1 MLLKERI
8 KQVKHLEAQVKLYKD
23 LVEEYLANTNEP
35 IDERWALY
43 QALPSFLRNH
53 VSYVQDFLV
62 KTDGTFEEIYQFRDF
77 NRNEVVDVHSFLDRY
92 QEEISKYNDENEIR
106 ISAALTR
113 EYILSKNLGSF
124 ENDW

>member
-1 MLLKERI
+1 MLLEDRVALI
-8 KQVKHLEAQVKLYKD
+8 KKLETTVAETKS
-23 LVEEYLANTNEP
+23 LVEAYLANTSEP

-53 VSYVQDFLV
+53 CYWQQDFLI
-62 KTDGTFEEIYQFRDF
+62 KTDRSFGEIYAFTDF
-77 NRNEVVDVHSFLDRY
+77 NRNEVIDVHSFI
-92 QEEISKYNDENEIR
+92 EEWSSDLASKNIDI
-106 ISAALTR
+106 IATK

>member
-1 MLLKERI
+1 MLLQTHLENIEQLKYQVARI
-8 KQVKHLEAQVKLYKD
+8 KTVVD
-23 LVEEYLANTNEP
+23 SYLANTNEP

-53 VSYVQDFLV
+53 ENWVQDFLV
-62 KTDGTFEEIYQFRDF
+62 RSDGSFAEIYEFRDF
-77 NRNEVVDVHSFLDRY
+77 NRDEVIDVHSFLLNY
-92 QEEISKYNDENEIR
+92 QDEISEYNDEHEIR
-106 ISAALTR
+106 ISATLTR